1 MREKPLTF
9 YIARI
14 RTQEGVY
21 STKQTA
27 PSRQLSAMD
36 VTLKEQLHIT
46 LDFRQIP

>member
-21 STKQTA
+21 STKQKA
-27 PSRQLSAMD
+27 PSHQNSVMELMM
-36 VTLKEQLHIT
+36 KEQLHIT
-46 LDFRQIP
+46 LDFPQIP

>member
-1 MREKPLTF
+1 MREKPFTF
-9 YIARI
+9 YIARK

-36 VTLKEQLHIT
+36 VTMKEQLHIT
-46 LDFRQIP
+46 LDFPQIP